1 MTRRRRRLLLTT
13 WTPKPTTPTNNS
25 TSGVVVIVG
34 VPFLNRGCR
43 WIGVSVAEMEPT
55 VLPAADVAQHDP
67 CHEQR
72 WEAARGSITPGRA
85 SGLLL
90 LACRSSLMGFPNQQ

>member
-13 WTPKPTTPTNNS
+13 WIPKPTPTNNS
-25 TSGVVVIVG
+25 TSRVVFIVG
-34 VPFLNRGCR
+34 VPHMNRCR
-43 WIGVSVAEMEPT
+43 WIGSSIAEMEPT

-72 WEAARGSITPGRA
+72 WEAARGSIPQGRA